1 MTSKQKENNMKHIPT
16 KCPTCG
22 GKVNAGTTTFTVDL
36 TTGVIVVRNVPAWV
50 CNQCGEDWIEDEVSA
65 KLEVITLRAK
75 SQNTQLEMVS
85 M

>member
-1 MTSKQKENNMKHIPT
+1 
-16 KCPTCG
+16 
-22 GKVNAGTTTFTVDL
+22 
-36 TTGVIVVRNVPAWV
+36 VIVVRNVPAWV
-50 CNQCGEDWIEDEVSA
+50 CNQCGEDWIEDEVTA